1 MVKKPKAT
9 SALRP
14 APSQLISQRIEAN
27 IQARSEMVRADTSLT
42 SQDGCAGQFF
52 EYLDHTAD
60 VQCHA
65 WGSNCV
71 EAFENMAECMMN
83 YMTDIQLVNADP
95 EETHDI
101 RISGSDLDSLLYNF
115 MNELLF
121 KFITDSFCAKKVSIK
136 EFKRAP
142 YEIVATVEGDIFDLT
157 KHTVGTEIKA
167 ITYSNMQ
174 IIETPVR
181 VDLFVIVDI

>member
-1 MVKKPKAT
+1 
-9 SALRP
+9 
-14 APSQLISQRIEAN
+14 
-27 IQARSEMVRADTSLT
+27 
-42 SQDGCAGQFF
+42 
-52 EYLDHTAD
+52 
-60 VQCHA
+60 
-65 WGSNCV
+65 
-71 EAFENMAECMMN
+71 
-83 YMTDIQLVNADP
+83 
-95 EETHDI
+95 
-101 RISGSDLDSLLYNF
+101 